1 MDDDPRVREHMNTTR
16 YEDSMPP
23 PRSICVLRL
32 SAIGDCCHTLPVIRT
47 LQAAWPAAELTWI
60 IGKIERSLIGDI
72 ADIEFITFD
81 KAEGAGAYRDLLRT
95 LGDRRFDLLLH
106 MHPSM
111 RANFASLCVRAPV
124 RLGLDRARAKDFQWL
139 FTNRRIPPRARRHV
153 MDVWFEFAE
162 ALGVTERV
170 LRWDIPL
177 PDADRA
183 FAASQ
188 LDETRAALLISPCSN
203 PRFRNFRNWIA
214 ERYAAVADYA
224 AERHGMQVLLTGGP
238 SPLEIDY
245 GEQIVALARHGPR
258 NLIGRTTLKQLL
270 ALIARA
276 TALVCPDS
284 GPAHMATTV
293 GTPVVG
299 LYATTNRW
307 RAGPYLSQEWVVD
320 RYPQALAREGKT
332 VEEVP
337 WGARVR
343 DPEAMSLIQVSDVTE
358 RLDALMQARAR
369 IP

>member
-1 MDDDPRVREHMNTTR
+1 MSALRHDDAIH
-16 YEDSMPP
+16 P
-23 PRSICVLRL
+23 PRSVCVLRL
-32 SAIGDCCHTLPVIRT
+32 SAIGDCCHTLPVVRT

-60 IGKIERSLIGDI
+60 IGKVERSLIGDI
-72 ADIEFITFD
+72 AGIEFITFD
-81 KAEGAGAYRDLLRT
+81 KAEGLGANRGLLHALR
-95 LGDRRFDLLLH
+95 GRRFDLLLH

-111 RANFASLCVRAPV
+111 RANLASLCVRAPV

-139 FTNRRIPPRARRHV
+139 FTNRRIPSRTRRHV

-162 ALGVTERV
+162 TLGVNERV

-177 PDADRA
+177 SDADRA
-183 FAASQ
+183 YAAAQ
-188 LDETRAALLISPCSN
+188 LDGARPALLISPCSN

-214 ERYAAVADYA
+214 ARYAAVADYA
-224 AERHGMQVLLTGGP
+224 AERHGMRVLLTGGP

-245 GEQIVALARHGPR
+245 GGQIVALARHSPH

-276 TALVCPDS
+276 KALVCPDS

-293 GTPVVG
+293 GTPVIG

-320 RYPQALAREGKT
+320 KYPQALARETGKT
-332 VEEVP
+332 VDEVP
-337 WGARVR
+337 WGTRVR
-343 DPEAMSLIQVSDVTE
+343 DPDAMSLIEVSDVTE
-358 RLDALMQARAR
+358 RLDALMRAHA
-369 IP
+369 PAG